1 MADKTLDRSSPD
13 NDVRWDHRWGY
24 TDTRFIVHDDRSI
37 ELTGSRYN
45 LAGYRMYDFIPFLES
60 QLGISFDPNNRVD
73 ERPDKPVPAPVRN
86 EPFIAALQS
95 AFSERHYSLD
105 DRERLIRSH
114 GQTTADE
121 IYKVMYGELERVA
134 DLIFFPESEADVE
147 TLVSLASEH
156 NVCVVPYGGGTSVSC
171 ALKLPRFEERMIVV
185 ADTRR
190 MNKILWIDEENR
202 QVCAEAGIT
211 GKDLEDALHA
221 RGYTTGHEPDSIELS
236 TLGGWIATNSSGMKK
251 NRYGNIEEIVE
262 NVSMVTPRGV
272 VEQAMAAPRVAMG
285 MQPQRLLFG
294 SEGNLGLITKAVLR
308 LHKLPEVKRYG
319 SVVFPD
325 FPTGVAFLR
334 ELADRGVLP
343 ASVRLVDNLQFRFGQ
358 ALKPKSTGLKAFESK
373 IQKFFLT
380 RVRGFDPK
388 KMAATTLVM
397 EGGEDEVALQEKL
410 VYGLAKKHGGI
421 RGGSSNGQ
429 RGYMLTYAIAY
440 IRDFMAE
447 YHVLG
452 ETYETTVPWDKVVEV
467 CDAVQHEARVQHDK
481 FGLPGKPFVSPRVTQ
496 LYRTGVCIYFT
507 HGVCVRGIDDGAEVF
522 GQIERAIR
530 EKIMSLG
537 GSISHHHGV
546 GKLRKP
552 FLPDTLSPS
561 SIALIRGLKHASDPQ
576 NVFGINNNVIGDD

>member
-1 MADKTLDRSSPD
+1 MADKTLDRTTASD
-13 NDVRWDHRWGY
+13 DVRWDHRWGY
-24 TDTRFIVHDDRSI
+24 TDTRFVVHDDRSI
-37 ELTGSRYN
+37 ELTGDRYN
-45 LAGYRMYDFIPFLES
+45 LAGYRMYDFIPFFERE
-60 QLGISFDPNNRVD
+60 LGVSFDPSQRVE
-73 ERPDKPVPAPVRN
+73 ERADKPIPAPVRN
-86 EPFIAALQS
+86 EAFISALQEE
-95 AFSERHYSLD
+95 FSEGQYTAD
-105 DRERLIRSH
+105 DRERLVRSH

-134 DLIFFPESEADVE
+134 DLIVFPEGEDDVE
-147 TLVSLASEH
+147 TFVTLASEH
-156 NVCVVPYGGGTSVSC
+156 NVCIVPYGGGTSVSC
-171 ALKLPRFEERMIVV
+171 ALKLPRFEKRMIVV

-202 QVCAEAGIT
+202 QVCAEAGIL

-221 RGYTTGHEPDSIELS
+221 RGYTAGHEPDSIELS

-251 NRYGNIEEIVE
+251 NRYGNIEDIVE
-262 NVSMVTPRGV
+262 NVTMVTPRGV
-272 VEQAMAAPRVAMG
+272 VEQGIASPRIAIG

-308 LHKLPEVKRYG
+308 IHKLPEVKRYG

-325 FPTGVAFLR
+325 FETGVAFLR
-334 ELADRGVLP
+334 EVADRGVLP
-343 ASVRLVDNLQFRFGQ
+343 ASIRLVDNLQFRLGQ
-358 ALKPKSTGLKAFESK
+358 SLKPRATGTKALKSK
-373 IQKFFLT
+373 LQKFFLT
-380 RVRGFDPK
+380 KVKGFDPYTLT
-388 KMAATTLVM
+388 ATTLVM
-397 EGGEDEVALQEKL
+397 EGSEDEVALQEKL
-410 VYGLAKKHGGI
+410 VYGIAKKHGGI
-421 RGGSSNGQ
+421 KGGSSNGQ

-452 ETYETTVPWDKVVEV
+452 ETYETTVPWNKIVEV
-467 CDAVQHEARVQHDK
+467 CNAVQEEAQIQHDK

-496 LYRTGVCIYFT
+496 LYRTGACIYFT
-507 HGVCVRGIDDGAEVF
+507 HGVSVRGIDEPEEVF

-530 EKIMSLG
+530 AKIISLG

-576 NVFGINNNVIGDD
+576 NVFGIGNNVIGDD